1 VKVVAPDGMAQRSF
15 HFCPAV
21 GLPIARALPAMT
33 NSLSVPPFSYRS
45 AQLFISVNP
54 VRSHLERIREQTL
67 LRRRSELTPLEKARQ
82 SGVERE
88 VLGP

>member
-1 VKVVAPDGMAQRSF
+1 
-15 HFCPAV
+15 
-21 GLPIARALPAMT
+21 
-33 NSLSVPPFSYRS
+33 LSVPPFSYRS